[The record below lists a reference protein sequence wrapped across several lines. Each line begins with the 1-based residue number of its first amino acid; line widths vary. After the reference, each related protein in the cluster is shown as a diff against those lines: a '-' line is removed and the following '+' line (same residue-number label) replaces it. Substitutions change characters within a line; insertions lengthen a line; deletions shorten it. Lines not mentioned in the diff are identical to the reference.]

1 MKRTK
6 HLSRNFE
13 MIMGI
18 IGSVIGM
25 FSGSFLIF
33 IKSFGHAHT
42 PFLGTVA
49 IIASILG
56 FVSSYYV
63 RNHSE
68 LAGVGFIIATMFV
81 IVGADYI
88 NVLSS
93 LFLLVAGVSSLFR
106 K

>member
-6 HLSRNFE
+6 SVSRTFE
-13 MIMGI
+13 MMMGI
-18 IGSVIGM
+18 FGSVIGM

-33 IKSFGHAHT
+33 IKSFGQSHP
-42 PFLGTVA
+42 PFLGVIA
-49 IIASILG
+49 ILASILG
-56 FVSSYYV
+56 FISVYYV
-63 RNHSE
+63 RKNPE

-88 NVLSS
+88 NILSS
-93 LFLLVAGVSSLFR
+93 MFLLVAGVSSLFR